1 MSAAANQTQGV
12 KTLFVNWRMI
22 RFQPGAYW
30 LHFAFTQVVF
40 ALQVVPGLIL
50 KTIFDSLS
58 GEAQAPALWLGTDPL
73 AGLVGLYVL
82 VEVVK
87 LGASYGAEWY
97 GWTFRLMVGNLV
109 RSNVFA
115 SILRRRADQPL
126 GIATGEVI
134 HRMDD
139 DVSEIGDFPTWLPDQ
154 VGKWVAAGIA
164 VVIMARI
171 NLTITLVIFLPLAGV
186 IVLTRLAW
194 GKILTYATAAAEAG
208 DKVSGFMG
216 EAFDAVLSIK
226 VADAE
231 SSVVGYLQVLN
242 DRRMQMEMRYHL
254 FRGLLDSINSSVVA
268 FGIGAVLLLAGN
280 AIAGGQFTVGDFSLF
295 VSYLWFTTQVPSE
308 LGAFYGDY
316 KTQQVSIER
325 LLDLV
330 RPEPAERL
338 VDLHPIYERGDMPL
352 PPAVK
357 VPRNEPLQKLEV
369 QDISY
374 SHEAQIIIG
383 DDGGEETDR
392 QPPVESKGRGIANI
406 SFEVN
411 RGEVVVITG
420 RVGSG
425 KSTLLKVLLGLLPF
439 QSGEVRWNGEVIQ
452 DLNQF
457 LRPPRAAYTAQTPRL
472 FSDTLRENLLLGL
485 REEDVDIHRAIHR
498 SVMEEDIAGL
508 ERGLDT
514 LVGPR
519 GIRLSGG
526 QAQRLAAAR
535 MFVREPDLLIFDD
548 LSSALD
554 VQTERTLWERL
565 DEARQGRR
573 EITCL
578 AVSHRR
584 PALQRADRII
594 VMKDG
599 RIEASGSLEILL
611 RTSPEM
617 QSLWKG
623 EEQSG

>member
-30 LHFAFTQVVF
+30 LHSAFTLLVF

-58 GEAQAPALWLGTDPL
+58 GEAQAPTLWLGIDPL

-126 GIATGEVI
+126 GISTGEVI
-134 HRMDD
+134 HRLDD
-139 DVSEIGDFPTWLPDQ
+139 DVGEIGDFPTWLPDQ

-231 SSVVGYLQVLN
+231 SSVANHLQGLN

-268 FGIGAVLLLAGN
+268 FGIGVVLLLAGN

-295 VSYLWFTTQVPSE
+295 VSYLWFTTQVPAE

-357 VPRNEPLQKLEV
+357 EPHNNTLQKLEAR
-369 QDISY
+369 DISY
-374 SHEAQIIIG
+374 SHEAQIII
-383 DDGGEETDR
+383 DDAGEEEADG
-392 QPPVESKGRGIANI
+392 QPPVEPKGRGIKNI

-439 QSGEVRWNGEVIQ
+439 QSGEMRWNGEVITE
-452 DLNQF
+452 LNHF

-485 REEDVDIHRAIHR
+485 REGAVDIRGAIHR

-535 MFVREPDLLIFDD
+535 MFAREPDLLIFDD

-565 DEARQGRR
+565 DEARQGGR

-611 RTSPEM
+611 QTSPEM